1 MKTIAFVCPWYG
13 DNIPGGAEAAL
24 RGITSHLHDAGLPV
38 EILTT
43 TVEQFTA
50 DWNKDFYPEG
60 VTKNAFG
67 VDVRRFKIR
76 KRDVKAF
83 DSVNY
88 KLMNGIRLTDKDEE
102 VFNRE
107 MINSPAMYDYIRDNK
122 DNYQCFVYIPYLF
135 GTTYNGVA
143 ACPEKSVLIPC
154 FHDEGYAHMN
164 SFARMYSRAA
174 GMLFNAQPELTLTK
188 SLMDL
193 SNVRTE
199 VMGLGVDT
207 AIRGSAE
214 DFHKKFG
221 ISEPFIL
228 YAGRKDAG
236 KNVDTLLDYFARYKA
251 NAKEYVNVY
260 GVHVEDYLKER
271 QESEPEVR
279 YVDDVDYKEHNNEG
293 GRYDIDN
300 ILGIPVE
307 TAKADANYYVFF
319 PKYHNEDN
327 LKLVLMGKAVCEIPK
342 HPDIISLGFVTDED
356 KFDGISG
363 AKALILPSKFESLSI
378 SVLEA
383 MTLSKPVIV
392 NGICD
397 VLKGH
402 CVKSNGGL
410 YYKNFFEFEGCVNY
424 LLEHTDVYEIM
435 CKNARKY
442 VEDYFQWEDIMKK
455 FDDIIKLVGEK
466 NEAEN
471 K

>member
-1 MKTIAFVCPWYG
+1 MRVAILESIVMPAGHEVEFDRILINELKRQGHEPVLFV
-13 DNIPGGAEAAL
+13 
-24 RGITSHLHDAGLPV
+24 
-38 EILTT
+38 
-43 TVEQFTA
+43 
-50 DWNKDFYPEG
+50 PENFPFK
-60 VTKNAFG
+60 VDYG
-67 VDVRRFKIR
+67 VDIV
-76 KRDVKAF
+76 
-83 DSVNY
+83 Y
-88 KLMNGIRLTDKDEE
+88 LEGGE
-102 VFNRE
+102 V
-107 MINSPAMYDYIRDNK
+107 
-122 DNYQCFVYIPYLF
+122 V
-135 GTTYNGVA
+135 T
-143 ACPEKSVLIPC
+143 
-154 FHDEGYAHMN
+154 
-164 SFARMYSRAA
+164 
-174 GMLFNAQPELTLTK
+174 
-188 SLMDL
+188 
-193 SNVRTE
+193 
-199 VMGLGVDT
+199 
-207 AIRGSAE
+207 
-214 DFHKKFG
+214 
-221 ISEPFIL
+221 
-228 YAGRKDAG
+228 YAGASKWKKPFLSILR
-236 KNVDTLLDYFARYKA
+236 
-251 NAKEYVNVY
+251 
-260 GVHVEDYLKER
+260 ER
-271 QESEPEVR
+271 RRRSWFISAAEKI
-279 YVDDVDYKEHNNEG
+279 KEHNIDALIIPTGTYRYIKALLDTSLKDSKAAVHVIFHGIGKGEMDRFIKQAHRANAYRNVYLDVISLRDDMLRPDLPRVRKILPPVFLPSSELSGEQKNSDTQGKVNIEDQKVPNSTTCIDTNLEPSISASKPIKLGFFGQFRKEKNIERFIDAFVSLNYDDSVQLVVQGATVKPEDGALFESIIKKYSQYNLDNYIIYVGRIDEG
-293 GRYDIDN
+293 KDCHRLLTYFMEYKKRN
-300 ILGIPVE
+300 
-307 TAKADANYYVFF
+307 KN
-319 PKYHNEDN
+319 N

>member
-24 RGITSHLHDAGLPV
+24 RGITSHLHDAGLPI

-307 TAKADANYYVFF
+307 TAKADDNYYVFF

-327 LKLVLMGKAVCEIPK
+327 LKLVLIGGGSIDIPESVK
-342 HPDIISLGFVTDED
+342 DDVYDLGFVDIQD
-356 KFDGISG
+356 KYN
-363 AKALILPSKFESLSI
+363 AYAAAQLLCQPSKNESFSFVIMESWLCHRP
-378 SVLEA
+378 VL
-383 MTLSKPVIV
+383 VH
-392 NGICD
+392 NGCE
-397 VLKGH
+397 VTRH
-402 CVKSNGGL
+402 FVQESNGGL
-410 YYKNFFEFEGCVNY
+410 YFDNYYEFQETINFILHNE
-424 LLEHTDVYEIM
+424 DVAEVM
-435 CKNARKY
+435 
-442 VEDYFQWEDIMKK
+442 
-455 FDDIIKLVGEK
+455 
-466 NEAEN
+466 AEN
-471 K
+471 GNRYVMEHFAWDVIVKKYTEFFKMFD

>member
-154 FHDEGYAHMN
+154 FHDEGYAHMH

-174 GMLFNAQPELTLTK
+174 GMLFNAQPELILTK

-207 AIRGSAE
+207 AIKGSAE

-300 ILGIPVE
+300 ILGIPVG
-307 TAKADANYYVFF
+307 TAKADDNYYVFF

-327 LKLVLMGKAVCEIPK
+327 LKLVLIGGGSIDIPESVK
-342 HPDIISLGFVTDED
+342 DDVYDLGFVDIQD
-356 KFDGISG
+356 KYN
-363 AKALILPSKFESLSI
+363 AYAAAQLLCQPSKNESFSFVIMESWLCRRP
-378 SVLEA
+378 VL
-383 MTLSKPVIV
+383 VH
-392 NGICD
+392 NGCE
-397 VLKGH
+397 VTRH
-402 CVKSNGGL
+402 FVQESNGGL
-410 YYKNFFEFEGCVNY
+410 YFDNYYEFQETINFILHN
-424 LLEHTDVYEIM
+424 
-435 CKNARKY
+435 
-442 VEDYFQWEDIMKK
+442 EDAAEAM
-455 FDDIIKLVGEK
+455 
-466 NEAEN
+466 AEN
-471 K
+471 GNRYVMEHFAWDVIVKKYTEFFKMFD

>member
-154 FHDEGYAHMN
+154 FHDEGYAHMH

-174 GMLFNAQPELTLTK
+174 GMLFNAQPEL
-188 SLMDL
+188 
-193 SNVRTE
+193 
-199 VMGLGVDT
+199 
-207 AIRGSAE
+207 
-214 DFHKKFG
+214 
-221 ISEPFIL
+221 IL
-228 YAGRKDAG
+228 QAPA
-236 KNVDTLLDYFARYKA
+236 A
-251 NAKEYVNVY
+251 
-260 GVHVEDYLKER
+260 
-271 QESEPEVR
+271 SS
-279 YVDDVDYKEHNNEG
+279 
-293 GRYDIDN
+293 
-300 ILGIPVE
+300 
-307 TAKADANYYVFF
+307 F
-319 PKYHNEDN
+319 PLRNT
-327 LKLVLMGKAVCEIPK
+327 
-342 HPDIISLGFVTDED
+342 F
-356 KFDGISG
+356 
-363 AKALILPSKFESLSI
+363 
-378 SVLEA
+378 
-383 MTLSKPVIV
+383 
-392 NGICD
+392 
-397 VLKGH
+397 
-402 CVKSNGGL
+402 
-410 YYKNFFEFEGCVNY
+410 
-424 LLEHTDVYEIM
+424 
-435 CKNARKY
+435 
-442 VEDYFQWEDIMKK
+442 
-455 FDDIIKLVGEK
+455 
-466 NEAEN
+466 
-471 K
+471 